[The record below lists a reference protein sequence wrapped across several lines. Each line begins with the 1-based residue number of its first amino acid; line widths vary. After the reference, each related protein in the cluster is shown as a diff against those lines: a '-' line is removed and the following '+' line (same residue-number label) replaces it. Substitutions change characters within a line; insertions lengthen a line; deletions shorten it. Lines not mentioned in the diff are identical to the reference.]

1 MGLDNKQVSFEDPR
15 CPGMTMF
22 EVNAEIGISHSEFSM
37 PLNVVDDMKIAQPD
51 PQFHSTERN
60 FTDRLE
66 SLNIEQRF
74 QNTTFLLNLAVRY
87 DKLFSGRFPGT
98 EVARYNYDT

>member
-1 MGLDNKQVSFEDPR
+1 
-15 CPGMTMF
+15 MTMF
-22 EVNAEIGISHSEFSM
+22 EVNTEIGISHSEFSM

-51 PQFHSTERN
+51 PQFHSAERN

-66 SLNIEQRF
+66 SLNIDQRF

-98 EVARYNYDT
+98 EVARYNYNTYIK

>member
-1 MGLDNKQVSFEDPR
+1 
-15 CPGMTMF
+15 MTMF

-51 PQFHSTERN
+51 PQFHSAERN

-66 SLNIEQRF
+66 SLNIDQRF

-98 EVARYNYDT
+98 EVARYNYNTYIK

>member
-1 MGLDNKQVSFEDPR
+1 
-15 CPGMTMF
+15 MTMF

-51 PQFHSTERN
+51 PQFHSAERN

-66 SLNIEQRF
+66 SLNIDQRF
-74 QNTTFLLNLAVRY
+74 QNTTFLFFNLWRY
-87 DKLFSGRFPGT
+87 TTKSCK
-98 EVARYNYDT
+98 YKI